1 MKSERIIDATHQAN
15 TAINVPPAQ
24 HSLKRNE
31 ILSLVAKHTMQKT
44 QTTQTIRIVCQT
56 GMLWITANGDEHD
69 YFLAR
74 GESQWWRAAQH
85 LVIEAISDEAKFTA
99 KFQ

>member
-1 MKSERIIDATHQAN
+1 MQSERIIDATHQAN

-31 ILSLVAKHTMQKT
+31 ILSLVAKHTT
-44 QTTQTIRIVCQT
+44 QATRIVCQT
-56 GMLWITANGDEHD
+56 GMLWITANDDKHD